1 MKGRLLVID
10 DEKLICWSL
19 QKDFSKEGYEVITAQ
34 TAEEGIRL
42 FEET

>member
-19 QKDFSKEGYEVITAQ
+19 QKDFSQEGYEVVTAQ
-34 TAEEGIRL
+34 SATGTCQGPTI
-42 FEET
+42 